1 MRNIHFRVGGW
12 YSRRD
17 EGYDLEGVRA
27 VAAALGVVWGTV
39 HEGAT
44 IVVGYDTRH
53 DSEDMA
59 LEAAGLIASCGLRVL
74 LANAPTPAP
83 VLEAGVARDD
93 ACVGGVLVSGGDY
106 SSDYGGVLVCGPDGG
121 SVSDA
126 FAHDVDKL
134 ISSVPGTARGRY
146 ARVDLQS
153 PYVLELMG
161 LIDAE
166 AVRSSRPRVVVDSMY
181 GTAQCVVPSL
191 LRDLGVDVVELHAGC
206 RADFG
211 GLHPRAIEP
220 WVDDCEAAV
229 VREGADLG
237 LAFGGDCRRL
247 ALVDARGRMV
257 SVHDLGPLVLDHLVG
272 EKNGCGRVVG
282 TLACSERLERQAERL
297 GLDYTAVPVGFSR
310 LHAEMADGDVLM
322 AAEEYGG
329 LAFPNHLAERD
340 AILAALYILEELATR
355 HATVEGLV
363 QGVRGEVGRMA
374 YGREDITLDVA
385 KVQAF
390 RNILPGLNPRAMA
403 GKTPVAVNHAGGLK
417 VTFDDGSWA
426 MLRPSRSQSI
436 VRAYAEA
443 ATREERD
450 DLLKSA
456 EKIVYD
462 GLSGDA
468 AG

>member
-1 MRNIHFRVGGW
+1 MRNIHFRADGW

-27 VAAALGVVWGTV
+27 VAAALGVVWGTM
-39 HEGAT
+39 HEGAA
-44 IVVGYDTRH
+44 IAIGYDTRH

-59 LEAAGLIASCGLRVL
+59 LEAAGLIASCGLQVTVS
-74 LANAPTPAP
+74 NAPTPAP
-83 VLEAGVARDD
+83 VLESAVARDD
-93 ACVGGVLVSGGDY
+93 ACVGGVLVSGGDF
-106 SSDYGGVLVCGPDGG
+106 SSDYGGILVCGPDGG
-121 SVSDA
+121 SVSQE

-134 ISSVPGTARGRY
+134 ISSVPGDARDRY
-146 ARVDLQS
+146 ARADLLS
-153 PYVLELMG
+153 PYTRDLMG
-161 LIDAE
+161 QIDAK

-181 GTAQCVVPSL
+181 GTAQCVVPGL
-191 LRDLGVDVVELHAGC
+191 LRDLGADAVELHTGC
-206 RADFG
+206 PANFG
-211 GLHPRAIEP
+211 GIHPQAIEP
-220 WVDDCEAAV
+220 WVDECEAAV

-247 ALVDARGRMV
+247 ALIDARGRMV

-272 EKNGCGRVVG
+272 EKSLRGRVVG
-282 TLACSERLERQAERL
+282 TLACSERLERQADRL
-297 GLDYTAVPVGFSR
+297 GLEYTAVPVGFSR
-310 LHAEMADGDVLM
+310 LHAEMADGDVLL

-329 LAFPNHLAERD
+329 LSFPSHLAERD
-340 AILAALYILEELATR
+340 AILAALYILEELAAQG
-355 HATVEGLV
+355 ATVEDLV
-363 QGVRGEVGRMA
+363 SRVRREVGRMA

-390 RNILPGLNPRAMA
+390 RNILPGLNPRTMA
-403 GKTPVAVNHAGGLK
+403 GKAPVSVNHAGGLK
-417 VTFDDGSWA
+417 ATFADGSWA

-456 EKIVYD
+456 EKIVFD
-462 GLSGDA
+462 GLAGDA